1 MRKVLRRRRL
11 PPTKECHL
19 FRLVLTTAPN
29 GIPKEQMQSPDS
41 VKRNLAYAAT
51 GYWET
56 GW

>member
-11 PPTKECHL
+11 PPTKERHL

-41 VKRNLAYAAT
+41 VKRNLAHAAAR
-51 GYWET
+51 Y
-56 GW
+56 